1 MAPILPASRRTN
13 EWRAR
18 KRERKLKA
26 DSELLVSFI
35 SAFPGQM
42 TVNVAEIE
50 HEEYSNPVRIR
61 VKFQEALRP
70 AIVAFAHGRGMD
82 VETLFDDLARIIAA
96 RAMPDRRLFLVE

>member
-42 TVNVAEIE
+42 TVNVADID
-50 HEEYSNPVRIR
+50 HADYSNPVRGSSW
-61 VKFQEALRP
+61 FP
-70 AIVAFAHGRGMD
+70 RG
-82 VETLFDDLARIIAA
+82 TTACNR
-96 RAMPDRRLFLVE
+96 